1 MTRTLF
7 HGGNVFDGTGADPA
21 PADVVV
27 DGDRIVAV
35 GGPGT
40 GDGDDGV
47 ALDGRTL
54 LPGLFDCHVHMLF
67 SGIDILRDLQTPFS
81 FRFFDAARNLGVTLR
96 AGITSVRD
104 AAGADAGVKLAVE
117 RGLVAGPRMQIA
129 IGMLSQTGG
138 HGDEYFPCGF
148 DVPLLSLPYPG
159 VPHCVVDGP
168 DEMRRTVRELIR
180 AGADVIKVA
189 TSGGVLSVGSDPRRA
204 HFRPAELAALVDEAT
219 AAGRAVMAHAQA
231 TDGIKNAVRAGIRSI
246 EHGIYLDDEAIG
258 LMLERGTWLVPTLIA
273 PIWVLESVDAGAQIS
288 DASIRKARDTVG
300 IHAESVARAVA
311 AGVKVAMGTDAGVGP
326 HGENL
331 RELSLMAKAGMA
343 PAAVLKATTLE
354 AARLL
359 GVDDRLGS
367 VEEGKLADLIVISGD
382 VYDFEDI
389 GHRVEQVWKAGQRVA
404 DRSCPE

>member
-7 HGGNVFDGTGADPA
+7 HGGNVFDGTGTDPA

-35 GGPGT
+35 GGAGT

-47 ALDGRTL
+47 ALEGRTL
-54 LPGLFDCHVHMLF
+54 LPGLFDCHVHVLF

-81 FRFFDAARNLGVTLR
+81 FRFFDAARNLEVTLR

-117 RGLVAGPRMQIA
+117 RGLVAGPHMQIA

-138 HGDEYFPCGF
+138 HGDEHFPCGF
-148 DVPLLSLPYPG
+148 EVPLLSLPYPG
-159 VPHCVVDGP
+159 VPRCVVDGP

-204 HFRPAELAALVDEAT
+204 HFRPAELAALVEEAT

-231 TDGIKNAVRAGIRSI
+231 ADGIKNAVRAGVRSI

-273 PIWVLESVDAGAQIS
+273 PIWVLESVEAGAQIS

-300 IHAESVARAVA
+300 IHADSVARAVA

-326 HGENL
+326 HGDNL

-343 PAAVLKATTLE
+343 PAEVLQATTLE

-359 GVDDRLGS
+359 GVDDQVGS
-367 VEEGKLADLIVISGD
+367 IEEGKLADLVVIGGD
-382 VYDFEDI
+382 PYDFEDI
-389 GHRVEQVWKAGQRVA
+389 GQRVEQVWKAGQRVP
-404 DRSCPE
+404 DRPGPH